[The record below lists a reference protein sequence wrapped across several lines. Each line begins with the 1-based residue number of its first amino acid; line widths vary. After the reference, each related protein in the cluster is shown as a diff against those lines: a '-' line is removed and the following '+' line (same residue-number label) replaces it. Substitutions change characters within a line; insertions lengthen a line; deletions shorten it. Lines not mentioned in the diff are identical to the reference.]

1 MKKTLIAML
10 AAAAISLPALAQQ
23 TDPGQGQGQGQGQ
36 QNSGPG
42 QQNSNASQDRGD
54 RSARAMRRRSTY
66 RGHEG
71 ARSRRAYHRSRATF
85 RDYDERRSMS
95 RGKKIG
101 QRRSA
106 RVRSG
111 TENRTRRQPETH

>member
-23 TDPGQGQGQGQGQ
+23 TDTGQGQGQGQ
-36 QNSGPG
+36 QNRGPG

-66 RGHEG
+66 RGHER

-101 QRRSA
+101 QRRGA

-111 TENRTRRQPETH
+111 TENQIRRQPETH